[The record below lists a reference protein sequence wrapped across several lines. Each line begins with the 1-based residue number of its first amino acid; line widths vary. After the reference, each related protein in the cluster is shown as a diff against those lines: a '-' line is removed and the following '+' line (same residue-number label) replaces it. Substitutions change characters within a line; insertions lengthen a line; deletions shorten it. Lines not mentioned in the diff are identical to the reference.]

1 MKGIILILVCVAIAG
16 AQTQPVE
23 CASQTNAPDAVSSK
37 SAGGTADR
45 QAVPGVAAQIQPRR
59 AAPQRSTFTCRCGTV
74 DAAALTAKANSQ
86 EVPVLTAL
94 PGSFRFNHV
103 LLRES
108 TQFSSTPSGTLSVA
122 MGRPGNGTDVI
133 SPFTLRNP
141 VLNSFW
147 YDRPGPPQPRRG
159 PFEGRPGPPQAAAG
173 PPQARCGPFEGRP
186 GPSQAAAGP

>member
-1 MKGIILILVCVAIAG
+1 
-16 AQTQPVE
+16 
-23 CASQTNAPDAVSSK
+23 
-37 SAGGTADR
+37 
-45 QAVPGVAAQIQPRR
+45 VAAQIQPRR

-147 YDRPGPPQPRRG
+147 YDRPDLRNWPVRTIWCSSSSFVSAGGRRRVQS
-159 PFEGRPGPPQAAAG
+159 EGWHSKLGGLRV
-173 PPQARCGPFEGRP
+173 
-186 GPSQAAAGP
+186 